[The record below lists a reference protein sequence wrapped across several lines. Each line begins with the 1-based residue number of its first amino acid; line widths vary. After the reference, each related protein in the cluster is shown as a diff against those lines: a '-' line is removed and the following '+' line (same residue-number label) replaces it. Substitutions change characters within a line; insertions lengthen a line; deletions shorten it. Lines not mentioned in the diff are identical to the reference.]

1 MKAIFF
7 ITVAFTLIVLFATPA
22 RTTDVTVTYHLDEPT
37 SLETERGFSRILFP
51 GTVQGGKPGEPSYPF
66 YGVAIVLPPGE
77 RVANVRIVRRS
88 LKQLDDTYRLHP
100 MQPPVPGSEAVQ
112 RERKFLYEEKAYGVD
127 EWVRPARAPF
137 TTQYL
142 RGHAIAVGT
151 FCPIEYNPM
160 RGRIGY
166 YGEVEVTVETAPS
179 AGSMKSLALLRTD
192 EATHARI
199 AALVDNPGDL
209 AQYAG
214 MGRALGTTGDDY
226 EYLIITRETLRD
238 AFIPLRNFHT
248 RRGLRTKIKTVEEI
262 ESAFFGGDPAD
273 AIRNAIIN
281 EYIENGIEHVLLGG
295 DANGPPGSSHTV
307 PCRGFYCAV
316 QSHPALYED
325 DNIPADLYF
334 AALDGD
340 WNTDG
345 DDLWAEPGE
354 EDFYS
359 EISVGRACVATS
371 GEIATFIY
379 KTVTYQDSP
388 VADQVRR
395 ALMLGEKVWN
405 DPLTYG
411 GDELDQLVGTCT
423 AYGFTTTG
431 IPTDFDT
438 TTHYDRDGT
447 VWPKSVVW
455 NEINTGTHWVNHAGH
470 CNWSY
475 AMRLNLGD
483 INDVNFTND
492 GISANFAII
501 YTYGCY
507 TLAFDNRTTCCFQ
520 STDCIAEEMVKIDHC
535 AVAFFGNSR
544 YGWLTEGTT
553 NGPSHH
559 FQREF
564 FDAVFTEGYHT
575 LGEANQRSKDET
587 VPFIDLPGEYEPG
600 AHRWCFYTLNLLGD
614 PALDPWT
621 DTPESLTV
629 SHPSMMG
636 RYDNTMELDA
646 FGVAGATATLY
657 HDGVC
662 YGRGSGTPV
671 GHIVLQRILPL
682 PDSIDAIELNVSAH
696 NYYTYR
702 DTIGID
708 GYSDLPATPLPISL
722 SQNAPNP
729 FNPSTEIRFTL
740 DREGH
745 VDFRV
750 YDVSGRE
757 VDRLVDRRLPAGF
770 HTVTWRPARLPSGL
784 YLYVLRSGGRHLSR
798 KAVLLK

>member
-1 MKAIFF
+1 MKSKFCICAA
-7 ITVAFTLIVLFATPA
+7 ITVLPFLAAAAHTAGVS
-22 RTTDVTVTYHLDEPT
+22 VTYHLDEPA
-37 SLETERGFSRILFP
+37 SFETERGFSRIQFP
-51 GTVQGGKPGEPSYPF
+51 GTVQSGRPGEPSYPF

-77 RVANVRIVRRS
+77 AVANVSIVRRN
-88 LKQLDDTYRLHP
+88 LKRLGGTYRLHP
-100 MQPPVPGSEAVQ
+100 MQPPVPGGEAVQ
-112 RERKFLYEEKAYGVD
+112 REREFLYEEKAYGID
-127 EWVRPARAPF
+127 EWVRPVTAPF

-142 RGHAIAVGT
+142 KGHAIAVGT
-151 FCPIEYNPM
+151 FCPIEYNPLQ
-160 RGRIGY
+160 GQIGY
-166 YGEVEVTVETAPS
+166 YRVIEVTVETAPS
-179 AGSMKSLALLRTD
+179 AGSMKSLAFLRTD
-192 EATHARI
+192 EATHTRV

-209 AQYAG
+209 AKYNG
-214 MGRALGTTGDDY
+214 MGRTLGTSADDY
-226 EYLIITRETLRD
+226 EYLIITRENLRD
-238 AFIPLRNFHT
+238 AFVPLRNFHT

-262 ESAFFGGDPAD
+262 ESSFFGDDPAEK
-273 AIRNAIIN
+273 IRNAIIQ
-281 EYIENGIEHVLLGG
+281 EYIENGIMHVMLGG
-295 DANGPPGSSHTV
+295 DANGPPGSLHTV

-316 QSHPALYED
+316 QSHPTLYED

-354 EDFYS
+354 EDLYS

-371 GEIATFIY
+371 GEIATFTN
-379 KTVTYQDSP
+379 KTVMYQESP
-388 VADQVRR
+388 VAAQVRR
-395 ALMLGEKVWN
+395 ALMLGEKLWN

-411 GDELDQLVGTCT
+411 ADELDQLVGTCT
-423 AYGFTTTG
+423 AHGFTTTG

-455 NEINTGTHWVNHAGH
+455 NEINAGTHWVAHSGH
-470 CNWSY
+470 CNMSY
-475 AMRLNLGD
+475 AMRLFLGD

-492 GISANFAII
+492 GVTANFAII

-507 TLAFDNRTTCCFQ
+507 AASFDNRSTTSYQ
-520 STDCIAEEMVKIDHC
+520 SYDCIAEKMVGIENC
-535 AVAFFGNSR
+535 AAALLGNSR
-544 YGWLTEGTT
+544 YGWFTEGTT

-575 LGEANQRSKDET
+575 LGGANQRSKDET
-587 VPFIDLPGEYEPG
+587 VPFVDLPDEYEPG

-614 PALDPWT
+614 PALDAWT

-629 SHPSMMG
+629 SHPTMMG
-636 RYDNTMELDA
+636 RYDNTVELDA
-646 FGVAGATATLY
+646 FGAAGATATLY

-662 YGRGSGTPV
+662 YGRGVGTPM

-702 DTIGID
+702 DTIAID
-708 GYSDLPATPLPISL
+708 GYSDLPAYSL
-722 SQNAPNP
+722 SLFLAQNAPNP

-740 DREGH
+740 GREGP
-745 VDFRV
+745 VDLRV

-757 VDRLVDRRLPAGF
+757 VDRLIDRRLPAGF
-770 HTVTWRPARLPSGL
+770 HVVTWRPAHLPSGV
-784 YLYVLRSGGRHLSR
+784 YLYVLRSCGQRLSR
-798 KAVLLK
+798 KAVLLR